1 MGDAAYKMMQTVAL
15 VNNALASIAEGDC
28 LVDTLVLQT
37 TIVSAVG
44 AMGLSQLAAEVGA
57 CPKLLIM
64 GIVWE
69 IMMLTVASVANA
81 PVENAAESWQ
91 MA

>member
-15 VNNALASIAEGDC
+15 VSNALASIAEGDC

-37 TIVSAVG
+37 TIVPAVG

-57 CPKLLIM
+57 YLKLLIM

-69 IMMLTVASVANA
+69 IMMLTVASVANV
-81 PVENAAESWQ
+81 PVENAVENWQ
-91 MA
+91 LG